1 MLDTQVNGVASLSG
15 TFLFLTTVTVLL
27 RFLARYKQKA
37 YVSVDDYLI
46 VCGWVRSIS
55 LWMHLSASLQS
66 SPGYHCTSSD
76 LGLTLVVHVDWVCR
90 HCCPF
95 VLR

>member
-46 VCGWVRSIS
+46 VCGWVRSLS
-55 LWMHLSASLQS
+55 LSGCTYLPLYNPVLAIIAPLQ
-66 SPGYHCTSSD
+66 TWD
-76 LGLTLVVHVDWVCR
+76 
-90 HCCPF
+90 
-95 VLR
+95 